1 MKKNKKT
8 NQIIFYKYF
17 NSLIYFSLFIICF
30 FYLKKMAEPSLGAR
44 WIFVNLMAVI
54 LPLIILIKLFFSNA
68 KITIRISSFH
78 IIIVCFF
85 LWFSFS
91 YFWTINKANFVNEF
105 INHASVVLLI
115 LFFSFYASKLN
126 LQILFKLFSIVVT
139 LVSLVGILQYYG
151 WDGNIYG
158 QHAAPASS
166 FVNKNLA
173 TSFVALLFPA
183 TYLQVLFTKSK
194 KLAWIFAL
202 CFGITLSYL
211 VSAATRSAWAG
222 SVVSIIFIFCST
234 LIFRNIRKNF
244 SEKIIKTRFILIL
257 LGLIFAF
264 LIIHARILI
273 TDKPEMSRSLS
284 SQVSSI
290 FKSLDGSVGVKGS
303 RSSIR
308 TRLDRW
314 KNGLEMIKDKTFFG
328 FGLGSFDAAYP
339 LYHKAAIDD
348 RSYDARPFSAGLHNE
363 PLQYL
368 IEFGSIG
375 FIFLLIFLFI
385 IYFYLFKLL
394 NKSKTEHLCFYLILT
409 ASITAL
415 LIDSLFN
422 YSLHFP
428 TSIFFLSIIIG
439 TVHSQ
444 YRKEFPSRV
453 FKIHPKKFIPIV
465 MIIFLMLS
473 IISIHTGK
481 RKYRSNVAYKIALAY
496 DKTKR
501 VDKAAYFAKV
511 SLDQWQYKSEALFH
525 CSRIL
530 AHNFLQRRTKKNL
543 SLAVE
548 YNKKA
553 LENMPNNYLQNYI
566 RFKLAISSHD
576 LKELKNLEKEIPL
589 LLTVVP
595 YDKIWDA
602 YGVLRQYYDVLGDKE
617 NSLKYECMAN
627 RHCGDAYF
635 EYKKYDKSLKYYRK
649 LVEKCTLL
657 DEERERLKFLEKLL
671 NEEKQQ

>member
-1 MKKNKKT
+1 MKKSKKLD
-8 NQIIFYKYF
+8 QINFYRYLDI
-17 NSLIYFSLFIICF
+17 LIYFIFFFISF

-68 KITIRISSFH
+68 KITLRISSFH

-158 QHAAPASS
+158 QHVAPASS

-194 KLAWIFAL
+194 KLAWTFTFY
-202 CFGITLSYL
+202 FGITLAYL
-211 VSAATRSAWAG
+211 IAAATRSAWVG
-222 SVVSIIFIFCST
+222 SVVSIILIFCST

-244 SEKIIKTRFILIL
+244 FENLIKGRFV
-257 LGLIFAF
+257 
-264 LIIHARILI
+264 LIIMGIII
-273 TDKPEMSRSLS
+273 TLFIVQVREFIGDKPEMSHSFS
-284 SQVSSI
+284 SQIRSI
-290 FKSLDGSVGVKGS
+290 FKSSDESEGRERT
-303 RSSIR
+303 RSSIT
-308 TRLDRW
+308 TRLERW
-314 KNGLEMIKDKTFFG
+314 RNGLEMIKDKIFVG
-328 FGLGSFDAAYP
+328 FGLGSFDVAYP

-368 IEFGSIG
+368 IELGSIG

-394 NKSKTEHLCFYLILT
+394 NKSKTEHFCFYLILT

-439 TVHSQ
+439 TVYSQ

-511 SLDQWQYKSEALFH
+511 SVDQWQYKSEALFH

-543 SLAVE
+543 NLAVE

-553 LENMPNNYLQNYI
+553 LKNMPNNYLQNYI
-566 RFKLAISSHD
+566 MFKLVITSNNK
-576 LKELKNLEKEIPL
+576 KELKELEKEIPL

-627 RHCGDAYF
+627 RHCGNAYF
-635 EYKKYDKSLKYYRK
+635 EYKKYGKSLKYYRK
-649 LVEKCTLL
+649 LVGKCTLL